1 MKKALIITL
10 SALLVLACLVT
21 AAWFYLP
28 TLAFRM
34 MGKAIGGSVNATQ
47 TSVNYKNGILDITL
61 TGMQVKGKV
70 EGRIGRCELKLNPSK
85 GIYLTYIA
93 VSDFDVALKGKAG
106 PIGFLP
112 VPVELAEIRN
122 GLLLYGGKKYT
133 VRELRVSNFNTGKAM
148 EFDIDAGVEGLGN
161 LKTHGQGFF
170 NDSHSDIKGEY
181 NLTGVNIAR
190 VLKDYEGIVDSKGS
204 FSYKDERLVADGEA
218 EAPRFLLWEKFLN
231 KPVVSENSKCRIHL
245 AMRDN
250 TFDVALEGLFF
261 RGAPLTLK
269 FRAGNKKL
277 LDLALTVDFLP
288 ISTLAEYINLA
299 RFSGKDWAPLSYVH
313 EGDVRIDSFIFSE
326 KLPLR
331 ARFDLRGGS
340 GGEGKYVFRDVEGT
354 LALDGEV
361 FTLSG
366 LRGRFGEGSISDV
379 SGVVPLKEGRD
390 LRIKGKYALGLRDL
404 GSFAGVK
411 DVEAVGGTTE
421 GTMELKGSQDRGF
434 FFEGSGVVRDGEIA
448 WKGMRF
454 GASGSYAFKD
464 RSIAFDRL
472 LISGAKT
479 RLVASGRAEA
489 GLVTVALNGTVDGR
503 QVGKLFLLQY
513 PMDGYVAVDGTIEVR
528 DKAFSAAGR
537 VNMTELSFEIPG
549 MMTKGPG
556 IESVAEVSLKGQQ
569 GGEIS
574 VDDLNLT
581 MGGMKARASGN
592 AGNGRIS
599 NVHLVLDVPQIE
611 RAKGLFFFRHIKAQ
625 GALLADVRLDDAR
638 LPLTRLP
645 DLRGSLSVKGG
656 GVRFPGMVNPLTDVD
671 LSCTFSGDRFDLD
684 VSGLRVGTSK
694 LAAGHLALS
703 GLDAPQFALTLEME
717 RLDPHDFAAKEAKP
731 LRIPVI
737 PEGSLISRAKGTVRL
752 KARRLIRNGLDGRD
766 LFLDGAFADRTI
778 VVNQAGM
785 TMSPGS
791 VALQGSVRLAG
802 DAEIDVTGELKDLT
816 AQEAFSL
823 LGAGTDNILE
833 GTGSVTGALKLRG
846 RDAEELAAGAE
857 GTVRIASRNGVIR
870 KWNLISKLLA
880 VTNLYDLFRGRV
892 DLRKEGL
899 AYRRLAASFEGRKGV
914 FHTTNF
920 FIDSPSM
927 IITGAGDVSAADK
940 TLNAK
945 MTVSPLVTMDRLI
958 SWIPLLRNIVKEK
971 KAGFI
976 FFVYDVKGPLSDPEI
991 KSSYAQ
997 SVGRRAFNILW
1008 NTLKL
1013 PKEIVDELP
1022 KDLFPRE
1029 LFEQ

>member
-1 MKKALIITL
+1 
-10 SALLVLACLVT
+10 
-21 AAWFYLP
+21 
-28 TLAFRM
+28 
-34 MGKAIGGSVNATQ
+34 
-47 TSVNYKNGILDITL
+47 
-61 TGMQVKGKV
+61 
-70 EGRIGRCELKLNPSK
+70 
-85 GIYLTYIA
+85 
-93 VSDFDVALKGKAG
+93 
-106 PIGFLP
+106 
-112 VPVELAEIRN
+112 
-122 GLLLYGGKKYT
+122 
-133 VRELRVSNFNTGKAM
+133 M

-170 NDSHSDIKGEY
+170 NDSHSDIKGDY
-181 NLTGVNIAR
+181 NLSGVNIAR
-190 VLKDYEGIVDSKGS
+190 VLKDYEGVIDSKGS
-204 FSYKDERLVADGEA
+204 FSYKDDRLVMDGEA
-218 EAPRFLLWEKFLN
+218 KAPRFLLWEKFLN
-231 KPVVSENSKCRIHL
+231 KPLVSENNTCRIHL
-245 AMRDN
+245 AMREN
-250 TFDVALEGLFF
+250 TFDVALEGLSF

-269 FRAGNKKL
+269 FRADSKKL

-313 EGDVRIDSFIFSE
+313 EGDVRIDSFIFSDD
-326 KLPLR
+326 LPLR
-331 ARFDLRGGS
+331 ARFDLKGGS
-340 GGEGKYVFRDVEGT
+340 GGEGKYVFREVEGT
-354 LALDGEV
+354 IALDGDV
-361 FTLSG
+361 FALSG
-366 LRGRFGEGSISDV
+366 LGGRFGEGRISDV
-379 SGVVPLKEGRD
+379 SGVVPLKGDRD
-390 LRIKGKYALGLRDL
+390 LRIKGKYALGLGDL

-411 DVEAVGGTTE
+411 DVEALGGTTE
-421 GTMELKGSQDRGF
+421 GTMELKGSQGKGF
-434 FFEGSGVVRDGEIA
+434 FVEGSGLVRDGEIV

-464 RSIAFDRL
+464 RSIAFDHL

-489 GLVTVALNGTVDGR
+489 GFVSVALNGTVDGR
-503 QVGKLFLLQY
+503 QIGKLFVRQY
-513 PMDGYVAVDGTIEVR
+513 PMDGYIGVDGTIEVR
-528 DKAFSAAGR
+528 DKAFSASGS

-549 MMTKGPG
+549 VMTKGPG
-556 IESVAEVSLKGQQ
+556 IESLAEVSLKGRE

-581 MGGMKARASGN
+581 MGEMKARASGN
-592 AGNGRIS
+592 ASKGRIS
-599 NVHLVLDVPQIE
+599 NVHLVLDVPRIE
-611 RAKGLFFFRHIKAQ
+611 RAEGLFFFRHIKAQ
-625 GALLADVRLDDAR
+625 GALSADVRLDDAR

-645 DLRGSLSVKGG
+645 DMRGSLSVKGG
-656 GVRFPGMVNPLTDVD
+656 GVHLPGMVNPLTDID

-684 VSGLRVGTSK
+684 VSGLRVGTSR
-694 LAAGHLALS
+694 LAAGHLATS
-703 GLDAPQFALTLEME
+703 GLDAPQFTLTLEME
-717 RLDPHDFAAKEAKP
+717 RLDPHDFASTEARR

-737 PEGSLISRAKGTVRL
+737 PEGSLVSRAKGTVRL
-752 KARRLIRNGLDGRD
+752 KARRLTGNGLDGRD

-791 VALQGSVRLAG
+791 VAVQGNVRFAR
-802 DAEIDVTGELKDLT
+802 DAEMDVTAELKDLT

-823 LGAGTDNILE
+823 FGAGSDNILE
-833 GTGSVTGALKLRG
+833 GTGFIAGDLKLRG
-846 RDAEELAAGAE
+846 RNAEELAEGAE

-899 AYRRLAASFEGRKGV
+899 AYRRLVASFEGRKGV

-927 IITGAGDVSAADK
+927 VITGAGDVNAADK
-940 TLNAK
+940 TISGK
-945 MTVSPLVTMDRLI
+945 MTVSPLVSMDRLI
-958 SWIPLLRNIVKEK
+958 SWIPLLRDIVKEK
-971 KAGFI
+971 KQGFI

-991 KSSYAQ
+991 RSSYVQ

-1013 PKEIVDELP
+1013 PKEIVDQLP
-1022 KDLFPRE
+1022 KDLFPKE

>member
-10 SALLVLACLVT
+10 SALLVLACLVL

-34 MGKAIGGSVNATQ
+34 MGKAIAGSVNATQ
-47 TSVNYKNGILDITL
+47 TSVNYRNGILDVTL

-70 EGRIGRCELKLNPSK
+70 EGRIGRCELKLDPSR
-85 GIYLTYIA
+85 GIYLTYVG
-93 VSDFDVALKGKAG
+93 VSDFDVTLKGKAG

-112 VPVELAEIRN
+112 VPVELAEVRN
-122 GLLLYGGKKYT
+122 GLLLYEGKKYT
-133 VRELRVSNFNTGKAM
+133 IRELRVSNFNTGKAM
-148 EFDIDAGVEGLGN
+148 EFEIDAGVEGLGN
-161 LKTHGQGFF
+161 LKTHGQGLF
-170 NDSHSDIKGEY
+170 NDSRSDIKGEY

-190 VLKDYEGIVDSKGS
+190 VLKDYEGVADSKGS
-204 FSYKDERLVADGEA
+204 FSYKDERLVVDGEA

-231 KPVVSENSKCRIHL
+231 KPLVSENNRCRIHL
-245 AMRDN
+245 AMRGN
-250 TFDVALEGLFF
+250 TFDVVLEGLSF

-269 FRAGNKKL
+269 FRADDKKL

-288 ISTLAEYINLA
+288 IRTLAEYINLA

-313 EGDVRIDSFIFSE
+313 EGDVRIDSLVYSE
-326 KLPLR
+326 DKPLR
-331 ARFDLRGGS
+331 ARFNVRGGS
-340 GGEGKYVFRDVEGT
+340 GGEGKYVFQGVEGT

-366 LRGRFGEGSISDV
+366 LRGRFGEGRISDV
-379 SGVVPLKEGRD
+379 SGVVPLKGDRD
-390 LRIKGKYALGLRDL
+390 LRVKGKYALGLRDL

-421 GTMELKGSQDRGF
+421 GTMELKGSQGRGF
-434 FFEGSGVVRDGEIA
+434 FVEASGMVRDGEIA

-454 GASGSYAFKD
+454 GASGSYALKD
-464 RSIAFDRL
+464 RSIAFDRV

-489 GLVTVALNGTVDGR
+489 GFVSVAVNGTVDGR
-503 QVGKLFLLQY
+503 QVGKLFLRQY
-513 PMDGYVAVDGTIEVR
+513 PVDGHMAVDGTIEVR

-549 MMTKGPG
+549 AMKKGPG
-556 IESVAEVSLKGQQ
+556 IESLAEVSLKGRQ

-574 VDDLNLT
+574 VENLNLT

-592 AGNGRIS
+592 ASKGRIS
-599 NVHLVLDVPQIE
+599 NVHVVLDLPRIE
-611 RAKGLFFFRHIKAQ
+611 RAEGLFFFRHIKAQ
-625 GALLADVRLDDAR
+625 GDLLADVRLDDAR

-656 GVRFPGMVNPLTDVD
+656 GVHFPGMENPLADID
-671 LSCTFSGDRFDLD
+671 LSCMFSGDRLDLD
-684 VSGLRVGTSK
+684 VSGLRVGRSK
-694 LAAGHLALS
+694 LAAGHLATS
-703 GLDAPQFALTLEME
+703 GLDAPQFTLTLDME
-717 RLDPHDFAAKEAKP
+717 SLDPHDFASREARR

-737 PEGSLISRAKGTVRL
+737 PEGSLMSRARGTVRL
-752 KARRLIRNGLDGRD
+752 KASRLVGDGLAGQD
-766 LFLDGAFADRTI
+766 LFLDGTFADRTI

-823 LGAGTDNILE
+823 FGAGGDNILE
-833 GTGSVTGALKLRG
+833 GTGSITGTLKLRG

-857 GTVRIASRNGVIR
+857 GAVRIRSRNGVVR

-892 DLRKEGL
+892 DLTKEGL
-899 AYRRLAASFEGRKGV
+899 AYRRLAATFEGRKGV

-927 IITGAGDVSAADK
+927 IITGAGDINVASK
-940 TLNAK
+940 TINAK

-958 SWIPLLRNIVKEK
+958 NFIPLVRSIVKEK

-976 FFVYDVKGPLSDPEI
+976 FFVYDVKGPLSDPDI
-991 KSSYAQ
+991 RSSYVQ

-1013 PKEIVDELP
+1013 PKEIVDQLP

>member
-1 MKKALIITL
+1 MKKALVITL
-10 SALLVLACLVT
+10 SALFVLACLVT

-47 TSVNYKNGILDITL
+47 TSVNYKNGILDVLL

-70 EGRIGRCELKLNPSK
+70 EGRIGRCELKLDPSK
-85 GIYLTYIA
+85 GIYLTYVA
-93 VSDFDVALKGKAG
+93 VSDFDVTLKGKAG

-122 GLLLYGGKKYT
+122 GLLVYEGKKYT

-170 NDSHSDIKGEY
+170 NDTHSDIKGDY
-181 NLTGVNIAR
+181 NLTGINIAR
-190 VLKDYEGIVDSKGS
+190 ILKDYEGVVDSKGS
-204 FSYKDERLVADGEA
+204 FSYKDERLVMDGEA

-231 KPVVSENSKCRIHL
+231 KPLVSENNRCRIHL
-245 AMRDN
+245 AMRDKM
-250 TFDVALEGLFF
+250 FDVVLEGLSF
-261 RGAPLTLK
+261 RGAPLALK
-269 FRAGNKKL
+269 FRADDKKL
-277 LDLALTVDFLP
+277 IDLALTVDFLP
-288 ISTLAEYINLA
+288 IGTLAEYINLA

-313 EGDVRIDSFIFSE
+313 EGDVRIDSLIYSD

-379 SGVVPLKEGRD
+379 SGVVPLKGDHD
-390 LRIKGKYALGLRDL
+390 LRIKGKYALGLKDL
-404 GSFAGVK
+404 GTFAGVK
-411 DVEAVGGTTE
+411 DVEAVGGATE
-421 GTMELKGSQDRGF
+421 GTMELKGRQDKGF
-434 FFEGSGVVRDGEIA
+434 FAEGSGIVSDGAVVWR
-448 WKGMRF
+448 GMRF

-464 RSIAFDRL
+464 RAIAFDRL

-489 GLVTVALNGTVDGR
+489 GFVSVAVNGTVDGR
-503 QVGKLFLLQY
+503 QIGKLFLRQY
-513 PMDGYVAVDGTIEVR
+513 PMDGYMAVDGTFEVR
-528 DKAFSAAGR
+528 DKAFSASGS

-549 MMTKGPG
+549 VMTKGPG
-556 IESVAEVSLKGQQ
+556 IEGLAEVSLKGQQ

-592 AGNGRIS
+592 ASKRRIS
-599 NVHLVLDVPQIE
+599 NVHLVLDVPRIE
-611 RAKGLFFFRHIKAQ
+611 RSEGLFFFSRIKAQ
-625 GALLADVRLDDAR
+625 GNLLADVRLDDVR
-638 LPLTRLP
+638 LPLTCLP
-645 DLRGSLSVKGG
+645 DMRGSLSVKGG
-656 GVRFPGMVNPLTDVD
+656 GVHLPGMVNPLTDID
-671 LSCTFSGDRFDLD
+671 LSCTFSGDKFDLD
-684 VSGLRVGTSK
+684 VTGLRVGTSK

-717 RLDPHDFAAKEAKP
+717 RLDPHDLASREARR

-737 PEGSLISRAKGTVRL
+737 PEGSLMSRAKGTVHL
-752 KARRLIRNGLDGRD
+752 KARRLTGNGLAGRD

-791 VALQGSVRLAG
+791 VAVQGSVRLAG
-802 DAEIDVTGELKDLT
+802 DAEIDMTGELKGLT

-823 LGAGTDNILE
+823 FGAGTDNILE
-833 GTGSVTGALKLRG
+833 GTGFITGALKLRG
-846 RDAEELAAGAE
+846 RDAEELASGAE
-857 GTVRIASRNGVIR
+857 GTVRIASRNGVVR

-892 DLRKEGL
+892 DLTKEGL
-899 AYRRLAASFEGRKGV
+899 AYRRLGASLEGHNGV

-927 IITGAGDVSAADK
+927 IITGAGDVNAASK
-940 TLNAK
+940 TIDGK

-958 SWIPLLRNIVKEK
+958 SWIPLLRDIVKEK
-971 KAGFI
+971 KQGFI

-991 KSSYAQ
+991 TSSYVQ

-1013 PKEIVDELP
+1013 PKEIVDQLP